1 MEIGLLGTGL
11 LGAAIGERLLASG
24 HRLTVWNRRPARC
37 STLLALGAASAPTAA
52 MAAAAGELVIT
63 VLSDGAATRAVL
75 MEQAAS
81 ALQGRL
87 VLQVATI
94 APSESE
100 GLANDLEALGAA
112 YLETPVLGSRPE
124 ALKGTLQV
132 MVGGGVQELE
142 RARPVLEAL
151 GGTPHHLGAVG
162 TALHAKLALNQLIAS
177 LTHSFSL
184 ALHLVQG
191 SGVDVEAWMAILR
204 ASALY
209 APTFDKKLAK
219 ELAGD
224 YANPNFPTAH
234 LRKDLTLFIDAARAQ
249 GLDVQGLGGLETLL
263 QRATGTA
270 LDTLDYSALHAL
282 TGNPQLDA
290 EV

>member
-1 MEIGLLGTGL
+1 M
-11 LGAAIGERLLASG
+11 
-24 HRLTVWNRRPARC
+24 
-37 STLLALGAASAPTAA
+37 
-52 MAAAAGELVIT
+52 
-63 VLSDGAATRAVL
+63 
-75 MEQAAS
+75 
-81 ALQGRL
+81 
-87 VLQVATI
+87 
-94 APSESE
+94 
-100 GLANDLEALGAA
+100 
-112 YLETPVLGSRPE
+112 
-124 ALKGTLQV
+124 
-132 MVGGGVQELE
+132 
-142 RARPVLEAL
+142 
-151 GGTPHHLGAVG
+151 G